1 MKTVSWTANSSWDE
15 LLGQMGEE
23 DVLVLRD
30 GHPVALVTPFDDEDL
45 AWYVRERDPAFLNSL
60 AKARRQI
67 QDGESVSHEDL
78 KKELGLD

>member
-15 LLGQMGEE
+15 LLSQMGEE

-45 AWYVRERDPAFLNSL
+45 AWYARERDPAFLESL
-60 AKARRQI
+60 ARARTQI
-67 QDGESVSHEDL
+67 QESRIISHEDL

>member
-30 GHPVALVTPFDDEDL
+30 GHPVVLITPFDDEDL
-45 AWYVRERDPAFLNSL
+45 AWYARERDPAFLDSL
-60 AKARRQI
+60 ARARAQI
-67 QDGESVSHEDL
+67 QGGESVSHEDL

>member
-1 MKTVSWTANSSWDE
+1 MKTVSWTANSSWDDV
-15 LLGQMGEE
+15 LGQIGEE

-30 GHPVALVTPFDDEDL
+30 GRPVVLITPFDDEDL
-45 AWYVRERDPAFLNSL
+45 AWYARERDPAFLDSL